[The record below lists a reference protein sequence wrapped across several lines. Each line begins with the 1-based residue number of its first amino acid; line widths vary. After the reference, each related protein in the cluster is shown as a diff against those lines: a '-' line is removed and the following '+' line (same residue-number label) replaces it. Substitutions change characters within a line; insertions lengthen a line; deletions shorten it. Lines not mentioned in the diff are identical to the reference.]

1 MESAGLPPGTSEI
14 ALPPVVDE
22 AEDVIDNNEAQSE
35 GNERPRG
42 GIDEDA
48 MFDSLFGE
56 EEDSEDASSM
66 GDIAK
71 ATRQLAQKKRKEREE
86 QLNNA
91 DAEAEERNEDQPSK
105 RRRTSE
111 KYENDDF
118 VVNENENDDPL
129 GNEEKTE
136 EDYGREFANDVLN
149 PMRSRTRRKTT
160 QKFQADES
168 VVQGFVGKM
177 EQAHREDKDSL
188 KNKKPGLAK
197 VKLLPEVQSF
207 FQKQFVRESL
217 FTEKNDGEGSSI
229 APGGVSV
236 LKQCRKWL
244 TPLPDGS
251 LPNLKIR
258 DGLLKSLEKLE
269 LGEELL
275 RKSGIGKSIMV
286 LSKHRTESSQNKK
299 ICRALIQKWSRPI
312 FAISSAYTQLEAFET
327 EAYEQRKQSGKK
339 LKRRS
344 YSQGF
349 DDVFES
355 PSGSQENVVPRYTMR
370 PQKVRMDYVIRPTAT
385 AEWNE
390 ERERKVNKDQIQT
403 PPKPL
408 RIHEKI
414 QSLKTPK
421 RSKAR
426 AVTIGVNKLNKS

>member
-1 MESAGLPPGTSEI
+1 MESTVLPPGPAEI
-14 ALPPVVDE
+14 TLPPPVSDEVEDVVDNHPL
-22 AEDVIDNNEAQSE
+22 VNE
-35 GNERPRG
+35 GNDGRQRG

-56 EEDSEDASSM
+56 EEDSEDAM
-66 GDIAK
+66 GDVAK

-91 DAEAEERNEDQPSK
+91 DADAEEGIIKEEQPKK
-105 RRRTSE
+105 RRRTRDN
-111 KYENDDF
+111 YENDDF
-118 VVNENENDDPL
+118 VINEENTDDPL
-129 GNEEKTE
+129 GNEKNDDDLDNFT
-136 EDYGREFANDVLN
+136 NDVFN
-149 PMRSRTRRKTT
+149 PMRHRSRRKTAQ
-160 QKFQADES
+160 QKFLADENM
-168 VVQGFVGKM
+168 VQNFVEKM
-177 EQAHREDKDSL
+177 EQAHKEDKEAL

-207 FQKQFVRESL
+207 FQKQYVRESL
-217 FTEKNDGEGSSI
+217 FTEKNDGEGTSI
-229 APGGVSV
+229 APGGVSI

-244 TPLPDGS
+244 APLPDGS

-258 DGLLKSLEKLE
+258 DGLLKSLEKLD

-275 RKSGIGKSIMV
+275 RKSGIGKAVMV
-286 LSKHRTESSQNKK
+286 LSKHRTESQQNKK

-344 YSQGF
+344 MSQGF

-355 PSGSQENVVPRYTMR
+355 PAGSQESAAPRYTIR
-370 PQKVRMDYVIRPTAT
+370 PQKVRMDYVIRPTA
-385 AEWNE
+385 EWND
-390 ERERKVNKDQIQT
+390 RGERKIKDQDRVS
-403 PPKPL
+403 KPL
-408 RIHEKI
+408 KIHEKI

-421 RSKAR
+421 RSRAR
-426 AVTIGVNKLNKS
+426 AVTIGVNKLNKM